1 MKQNPLKLPL
11 IGGGIAFLCFFL
23 PWIKFDFS
31 SLDITR
37 LLPDSQDPTLMSSDS
52 PSTGAI
58 HGIRFVI
65 NGATFEVLTFLA
77 TLVIL
82 GVCLYMFKQQ
92 TPWKAR
98 IPVLICSSCG
108 VIYYLISLIQT
119 NIQINS
125 NASKVME
132 IAQTQVNIGNVISLQ
147 FGIYGVLIG
156 FVVALI
162 GAWKIPKSDVSIPEN
177 E

>member
-23 PWIKFDFS
+23 PWIKFDLS
-31 SLDITR
+31 SLDPEGM
-37 LLPDSQDPTLMSSDS
+37 LPDPQRTVAL
-52 PSTGAI
+52 
-58 HGIRFVI
+58 HGIQFVI
-65 NGATFEVLTFLA
+65 NGSTFEVLNFLA
-77 TLVIL
+77 PLVIL

-98 IPVLICSSCG
+98 MPVLICSSCG
-108 VIYYLISLIQT
+108 VIYYLISLIRT
-119 NIQINS
+119 IIQINS
-125 NASKVME
+125 NASKLME
-132 IAQTQVNIGNVISLQ
+132 IAQTQVNIGNVISIQ

-162 GAWKIPKSDVSIPEN
+162 GAWNIPKSDVSIEEN
-177 E
+177 EEKE